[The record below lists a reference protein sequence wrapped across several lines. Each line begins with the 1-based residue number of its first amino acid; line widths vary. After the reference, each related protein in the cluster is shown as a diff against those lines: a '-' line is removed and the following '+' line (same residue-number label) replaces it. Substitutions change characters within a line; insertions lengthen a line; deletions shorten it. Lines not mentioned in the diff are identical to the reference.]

1 MDKGI
6 GVLIMVKKIC
16 LILIFLIIILFF
28 IIDSY
33 AVTAPSLM
41 ITTTNY
47 SYAIDFNE
55 IKDIEVG
62 QRLQLYALIVFGN
75 EGLRKHSIRMVCF

>member
-1 MDKGI
+1 
-6 GVLIMVKKIC
+6 MVKKIC

-62 QRLQLYALIVFGN
+62 QKLQLYAIIAFGN